1 MIDKEK
7 SQEMSPEQEA
17 ELEKIAKEQRAE
29 EKQAGEN
36 SKEAAEKNKS
46 DDDWPL
52 RNTDEVVAD
61 KPATVA
67 DVGRK
72 ILGTVRVLPDG
83 AGGKRPS
90 LLDKLKIEKEKLSR
104 EKAAG
109 GAVNE
114 KGVAI

>member
-1 MIDKEK
+1 MK
-7 SQEMSPEQEA
+7 
-17 ELEKIAKEQRAE
+17 KIAKEQRAE
-29 EKQAGEN
+29 EKKAGEN
-36 SKEAAEKNKS
+36 SKEATEKNKS

-52 RNTDEVVAD
+52 RDTDEVVAD

-72 ILGTVRVLPDG
+72 ILGTVRILPDG

-104 EKAAG
+104 DKAAG
-109 GAVNE
+109 GAANE
-114 KGVAI
+114 NGVAI